1 MRCVVRHKETDLRGD
16 GALLGIGMSRRYLYL
31 GAIGITVLHS
41 FLSRADELIDSW
53 HVRFWHKAD
62 IA

>member
-1 MRCVVRHKETDLRGD
+1 MSSITKRPICAVMAHYF
-16 GALLGIGMSRRYLYL
+16 GIGMSRRYLYL

>member
-1 MRCVVRHKETDLRGD
+1 MAHYF
-16 GALLGIGMSRRYLYL
+16 GIGMSRRYLYL